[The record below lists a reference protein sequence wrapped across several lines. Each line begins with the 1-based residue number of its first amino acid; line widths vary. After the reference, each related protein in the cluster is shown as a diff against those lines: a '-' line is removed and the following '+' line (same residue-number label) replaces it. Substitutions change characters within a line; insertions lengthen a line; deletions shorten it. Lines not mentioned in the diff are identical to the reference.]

1 LLRGTSEPTVAEGSL
16 RVKNHRSGLKQDAGP
31 IHTVMPKL
39 LFAKHAYWAVGCDC
53 GKVGFK
59 HGR

>member
-1 LLRGTSEPTVAEGSL
+1 MLRGTSEPTVAGGSL
-16 RVKNHRSGLKQDAGP
+16 RVKNHRSGLKQDAGL
-31 IHTVMPKL
+31 IRTVMPKL
-39 LFAKHAYWAVGCDC
+39 VFVKHAYWAAGCDC